1 MSSHFKLINSQSNAS
16 FENEND
22 DHYNQT
28 ENNSESP
35 QNRTSAEPITNPT
48 GNTHQNRL
56 QTLEPSCSD
65 IFKKLVRNF
74 LQICNQ
80 K

>member
-1 MSSHFKLINSQSNAS
+1 MSTPLKPVNSQSNAS
-16 FENEND
+16 FEGETD

-28 ENNSESP
+28 ENISESP
-35 QNRTSAEPITNPT
+35 QNRTSAEPLTNPS

-65 IFKKLVRNF
+65 IFNELVRNS

-80 K
+80 